1 MKKALLASVAA
12 FALVLGTAGI
22 GFASDFSVL
31 SHADIDGGN
40 VHFSDVGHD
49 NAVSVNALQQVSTG
63 TITISG
69 THDNTLVDGSFAHD
83 GMKFGNNTF
92 ENQILDVNNFALG
105 INQAQQGAV
114 SVAVQSEI
122 SNTGGGGHGH
132 GS

>member
-22 GFASDFSVL
+22 GFASDIL
-31 SHADIDGGN
+31 SHADVDGGN

-49 NAVSVNALQQVSTG
+49 NAVSVNALQQVST
-63 TITISG
+63 
-69 THDNTLVDGSFAHD
+69 NTATVSAKKSSIIDGSLAHD
-83 GMKFGNNTF
+83 GMDFGNHTF
-92 ENQILDVNNFALG
+92 QNQVLDVNNFALG

-122 SNTGGGGHGH
+122 SNTGGGHGH
-132 GS
+132 